1 MSDQRIRVDLDT
13 DNDVFGR
20 SCEILRGQQFTD
32 LTIFCNSDCSP
43 ENLARLEETLRGK
56 SLLTNLRVI
65 FYSTTSTRN
74 RPTEPQLAV
83 DSSSNNSNSNSL
95 EAKNAAALGRIV
107 KQIRNLEKFAL
118 GTLPD
123 YEIGEMEC
131 AQFWNEA
138 AKNKSMKRLTL
149 ANLKEGAVACTIRLA
164 LAIRSLT
171 DLSLTESHVGS
182 RAIDELCRWFE
193 STMLILDDLYIG
205 DCKYDINEVP
215 RLVRSVRMHEA
226 LTGFH
231 LWGQG
236 PLNMD
241 CAMEFKKLIAEHKRL
256 SYLRLYCGFCDEGLS
271 LITEAVK
278 GNYKVFTIKICAK
291 EESNPGMKNAQNQI
305 KHYTELNSVGRSIL
319 REAAQKPNEPLES
332 YAAWVAVL
340 NHVVQKKED
349 SHKLIY
355 SLVGE
360 FTDCFLRSVGAVGQG
375 GGVKRPIQIISSSD
389 QATDGP
395 LTKKRKL

>member
-13 DNDVFGR
+13 DNDAFRR
-20 SCEILRGQQFTD
+20 SCEILRDQPFTD

-74 RPTEPQLAV
+74 RPPEPQVPA
-83 DSSSNNSNSNSL
+83 DSSSIITNSL
-95 EAKNAAALGRIV
+95 EANNAAALGRIV
-107 KQIRNLEKFAL
+107 QQINNLEKFAL

-131 AQFWNEA
+131 AQFWKEA

-149 ANLKEGAVACTIRLA
+149 ANLKEGAVACTVKLA
-164 LAIRSLT
+164 LAVRTLT
-171 DLSLTESHVGS
+171 DLSLTESHIGS
-182 RAIDELCRWFE
+182 RAIDELCKWFE

-205 DCKYDINEVP
+205 DCRYDINDVP
-215 RLVRSVRMHEA
+215 RLVRSLRMHEA

-241 CAMEFKKLIAEHKRL
+241 CAMEFKRLIAEHKRL
-256 SYLRLYCGFCDEGLS
+256 TYLRLYCGFCDAGMS
-271 LITEAVK
+271 LIKEAVK
-278 GNYKVFTIKICAK
+278 GNYKVFTIKVCAD
-291 EESNPGMKNAQNQI
+291 EESNPAMKNSQRQI
-305 KHYTELNSVGRSIL
+305 RHYTELNSVGRSIL
-319 REAAQKPNEPLES
+319 REAAQRPNEPLES

-349 SHKLIY
+349 SHMFIY
-355 SLVGE
+355 SLIGE
-360 FTDCFLRSVGAVGQG
+360 FTDCFLRSVGVVGQ
-375 GGVKRPIQIISSSD
+375 GGVKRPIQNISSN
-389 QATDGP
+389 QATEGP
-395 LTKKRKL
+395 PTKKRKL